1 MTNSSSSTPL
11 VDAVETELMLRSDG
25 GVAGGGLGNGNGGG
39 PKEIPVISEE
49 DERAQAVKDKVHWSG
64 KANK

>member
-25 GVAGGGLGNGNGGG
+25 VGNRNGSGTT
-39 PKEIPVISEE
+39 EIPVISEE
-49 DERAQAVKDKVHWSG
+49 GEEASQGPIV
-64 KANK
+64 